1 MNLGNPQH
9 SNIMERLIIKGGNH
23 LQGEI
28 DCSGAKNAG
37 LPILASTI
45 LLDGSALIGNL
56 PHLQDITTK
65 LELLNSMGSQIN
77 FHEDGYIEINS
88 SNILLPEA
96 RYELVK
102 TMRASIL
109 VMGPLVAKYGKAK
122 ISQPGGCDIGTRPID
137 FHLSGLEQMGAEIKS
152 DSKYIYLKAKKL
164 NPIDFTFPKV
174 SVTGTEN
181 LMMAATLIEGTTTLR
196 NCAKEPEVVELAN
209 YLNSCGAKINGA
221 GESVIIVQGVKK
233 LEASRWNVLFDRI
246 EAGTYLVAGAITNGH
261 VKVNKIDPKTIYIV
275 SEKLMDMGVEVN
287 IGLDFVEVDATS
299 SDLKA
304 QDIFTEPF
312 PGFPTDMQAQF
323 MTLNTIASGKCII
336 EETVFENRF
345 QHVSQLRKMGADIT
359 LNKNKAC
366 VSGISNLVGAN
377 VSASDLRAS
386 ASLVLAGLVGKNKTE
401 INDIYHIDRGYECI
415 EEKLNKLGAEIIREP
430 VVY

>member
-1 MNLGNPQH
+1 
-9 SNIMERLIIKGGNH
+9 MERLIIKGGNH
-23 LQGEI
+23 LFGEI

-45 LLDGSALIGNL
+45 LLDGSAYIGNL

-65 LELLNSMGSQIN
+65 LELLNSMGANIN
-77 FHEDGYIEINS
+77 FHEDGFIEINS
-88 SNILLPEA
+88 SNITLPEA

-137 FHLSGLEQMGAEIKS
+137 FHLAGLEQMGAKITS
-152 DSKYIYLKAKKL
+152 DSKYIYLEAKTL
-164 NPIDFTFPKV
+164 NPIDFNFPKV

-181 LMMAATLIEGTTTLR
+181 LMMAATLIDGVTVLR

-209 YLNSCGAKINGA
+209 YLNSCGAKIEGA
-221 GESVIIVQGVKK
+221 GESNISITGVSS

-261 VKVNKIDPKTIYIV
+261 VKVNKINPQTIKILTK
-275 SEKLMDMGVEVN
+275 KLSDMGVGVN
-287 IGLDFVEVDATS
+287 VGENYVEVDATS
-299 SDLKA
+299 SDIIA
-304 QDIFTEPF
+304 QDIYTEPF

-323 MTLNTIASGKCII
+323 MTLNSIASGTCII

-345 QHVSQLRKMGADIT
+345 QHVSQLKKMGADIT
-359 LNKNKAC
+359 LDNNKASITG
-366 VSGISNLVGAN
+366 VSNLVGAD

-386 ASLVLAGLVGKNKTE
+386 ASLVLAGLVGKNKTQ
-401 INDIYHIDRGYECI
+401 IDDIYHIDRGYECI

>member
-1 MNLGNPQH
+1 
-9 SNIMERLIIKGGNH
+9 MERLIIKGGNH

-137 FHLSGLEQMGAEIKS
+137 FHLSGLEKMGAEIKS

-164 NPIDFTFPKV
+164 SPIDFTFPKV

-196 NCAKEPEVVELAN
+196 NCAKEPEVLELAN
-209 YLNSCGAKINGA
+209 YLNSCGAKISGA
-221 GESVIIVQGVKK
+221 GESEIIVHGVKK
-233 LEASRWNVLFDRI
+233 LEASKWNVLFDRI

-261 VKVNKIDPKTIYIV
+261 VKVNKIDPETINIV
-275 SEKLMDMGVEVN
+275 SEKLMNMGVEVN
-287 IGLDFVEVDATS
+287 IGSDFVEVDATS

-323 MTLNTIASGKCII
+323 MTLNTIASGSCII

-359 LNKNKAC
+359 LNKNKAS
-366 VSGISNLVGAN
+366 VSGVSNLVGAN
-377 VSASDLRAS
+377 VRASDLRAS

>member
-1 MNLGNPQH
+1 
-9 SNIMERLIIKGGNH
+9 MERLIIKGGNH

-137 FHLSGLEQMGAEIKS
+137 FHLSGLEKMGAEIKS

-164 NPIDFTFPKV
+164 NPIDFSFPKV

-196 NCAKEPEVVELAN
+196 NCAKEPEVLELAN
-209 YLNSCGAKINGA
+209 YLNSCGAKISGA
-221 GESVIIVQGVKK
+221 GESEIIVQGVKK

-261 VKVNKIDPKTIYIV
+261 VKVNKIDPKTINIV
-275 SEKLMDMGVEVN
+275 SEKLVEMGVKVN
-287 IGLDFVEVDATS
+287 IGSDFVEVDATS

-323 MTLNTIASGKCII
+323 MTLNTIASGRCII

-359 LNKNKAC
+359 LNKNKAS
-366 VSGISNLVGAN
+366 VSGVSNLVGAN

>member
-1 MNLGNPQH
+1 
-9 SNIMERLIIKGGNH
+9 MERLIIKGGNH

-137 FHLSGLEQMGAEIKS
+137 FHLSGLEKMGAEIKS

-196 NCAKEPEVVELAN
+196 NCAKEPEVLELAN
-209 YLNSCGAKINGA
+209 YLNSCGAKISGA
-221 GESVIIVQGVKK
+221 GESEIIVHGVKK

-261 VKVNKIDPKTIYIV
+261 VKVNKIDPKTINIV
-275 SEKLMDMGVEVN
+275 SEKLMEMGVKVN
-287 IGLDFVEVDATS
+287 IGSDFVEVDATS

-323 MTLNTIASGKCII
+323 MTLNTIASGTCII

-359 LNKNKAC
+359 LNKNKAS
-366 VSGISNLVGAN
+366 VSGVSNLVGAN
-377 VSASDLRAS
+377 VRASDLRAS

>member
-1 MNLGNPQH
+1 
-9 SNIMERLIIKGGNH
+9 MERLIIKGGNH

-137 FHLSGLEQMGAEIKS
+137 FHLSGLEKMGAEIKS

-164 NPIDFTFPKV
+164 SPIDFTFPKV

-196 NCAKEPEVVELAN
+196 NCAKEPEVLELAN
-209 YLNSCGAKINGA
+209 YLNSCGAKIGGA
-221 GESVIIVQGVKK
+221 GESEIIVQGVKK

-261 VKVNKIDPKTIYIV
+261 VKVNKIDPKTINIV
-275 SEKLMDMGVEVN
+275 SEKLMEMGVKVN
-287 IGLDFVEVDATS
+287 IGSDFVEVDATS

-323 MTLNTIASGKCII
+323 MTLNTIASGTCII

-359 LNKNKAC
+359 LNKNKAS

-377 VSASDLRAS
+377 VRASDLRAS

>member
-1 MNLGNPQH
+1 
-9 SNIMERLIIKGGNH
+9 MERLIIKGGNH
-23 LQGEI
+23 LQGDV

-45 LLDGSALIGNL
+45 LLDGSAYIGNL

-65 LELLNSMGSQIN
+65 LELLNSMGSSIN
-77 FHEDGYIEINS
+77 FHEDGFIEINS
-88 SNILLPEA
+88 SNIQLPEA

-137 FHLSGLEQMGAEIKS
+137 FHLSGLEQMGAEITS
-152 DSKYIYLKAKKL
+152 DSKYIYLKAEKL
-164 NPIDFTFPKV
+164 KPISFTFPKV

-181 LMMAATLIEGTTTLR
+181 LMMAATLIKGETKLR
-196 NCAKEPEVVELAN
+196 NCAKEPEVFELAS
-209 YLNSCGAKINGA
+209 YLNSCGAQIQGA
-221 GESVIIVQGVKK
+221 GESEIIIQGVDS
-233 LEASRWNVLFDRI
+233 LSATRWNVLFDRI

-261 VKVNKIDPKTIYIV
+261 VKVNKINPKTIEIV
-275 SEKLMDMGVEVN
+275 IKKLIEMGVKVN
-287 IGLDFVEVDATS
+287 IFEDSVEVDATS

-304 QDIFTEPF
+304 RDIFTEPF

-323 MTLNTIASGKCII
+323 MALNTIANGNCIV
-336 EETVFENRF
+336 EENVFENRF
-345 QHVSQLRKMGADIT
+345 QHVSELRKMGANIS
-359 LNKNKAC
+359 LNKNKAF
-366 VSGISNLVGAN
+366 VSGISNLVGAT

-386 ASLVLAGLVGKNKTE
+386 ASLVLAGLVGKNKTQ

-430 VVY
+430 VVD

>member
-1 MNLGNPQH
+1 
-9 SNIMERLIIKGGNH
+9 MERLIIKGGNH

-137 FHLSGLEQMGAEIKS
+137 FHLSGLEKMGAEIKS

-164 NPIDFTFPKV
+164 SPIDFTFPKV

-196 NCAKEPEVVELAN
+196 NCAKEPEVLELAN
-209 YLNSCGAKINGA
+209 YLNNCGAKISGA
-221 GESVIIVQGVKK
+221 GESEIIVQGVKK

-261 VKVNKIDPKTIYIV
+261 VKVNKIDPKTINIV
-275 SEKLMDMGVEVN
+275 SEKLMNMGVEVN
-287 IGLDFVEVDATS
+287 IGSDFVEVDATS

-323 MTLNTIASGKCII
+323 MTLNTIASGTCII

-359 LNKNKAC
+359 LNKNKAS
-366 VSGISNLVGAN
+366 VSGVSNLVGAN
-377 VSASDLRAS
+377 VRASDLRAS

>member
-1 MNLGNPQH
+1 
-9 SNIMERLIIKGGNH
+9 MERLIIKGGNH

-137 FHLSGLEQMGAEIKS
+137 FHLSGLEKMGAEIKS

-164 NPIDFTFPKV
+164 NPIDFSFPKV

-196 NCAKEPEVVELAN
+196 NCAKEPEVLELAN
-209 YLNSCGAKINGA
+209 YLNNCGAKISGA
-221 GESVIIVQGVKK
+221 GESEIIVQGVKK

-261 VKVNKIDPKTIYIV
+261 VKVNKIDPETINIV
-275 SEKLMDMGVEVN
+275 SEKLMNMGVEVN
-287 IGLDFVEVDATS
+287 IGSDFVEVDATS

-323 MTLNTIASGKCII
+323 MTLNTIASGTCII

-359 LNKNKAC
+359 LNKNKAS
-366 VSGISNLVGAN
+366 VSGVSNLVGAN
-377 VSASDLRAS
+377 VRASDLRAS

>member
-1 MNLGNPQH
+1 
-9 SNIMERLIIKGGNH
+9 MERLIIKGGNH

-137 FHLSGLEQMGAEIKS
+137 FHLSGLEKMGAEIKS

-164 NPIDFTFPKV
+164 SPIDFTFPKV

-196 NCAKEPEVVELAN
+196 NCAKEPEVLELAK
-209 YLNSCGAKINGA
+209 YLNSCGAKISGA
-221 GESVIIVQGVKK
+221 GESEIIVQGVKK

-261 VKVNKIDPKTIYIV
+261 VKVNKIDPKAINIV
-275 SEKLMDMGVEVN
+275 SEKLMEMGVEVN
-287 IGLDFVEVDATS
+287 IGSDFVEVDATS

-323 MTLNTIASGKCII
+323 MTLNTIASGACII

-359 LNKNKAC
+359 LNKNKAS
-366 VSGISNLVGAN
+366 VSGVSNLVGAN

>member
-1 MNLGNPQH
+1 
-9 SNIMERLIIKGGNH
+9 MERLIIKGGNH

-109 VMGPLVAKYGKAK
+109 VMGPLVAKYGQAK

-137 FHLSGLEQMGAEIKS
+137 FHLSGLEKMGAEIKS

-196 NCAKEPEVVELAN
+196 NCAKEPEVLELAN
-209 YLNSCGAKINGA
+209 YLNNCGAKISGA
-221 GESVIIVQGVKK
+221 GESEIIVQGVKK

-261 VKVNKIDPKTIYIV
+261 VKVNKIDPETINIV
-275 SEKLMDMGVEVN
+275 SEKLMNMGVEVN
-287 IGLDFVEVDATS
+287 IGSDFVEVDATS

-323 MTLNTIASGKCII
+323 MTLNTIASGTCMI

-359 LNKNKAC
+359 LNKNKAS
-366 VSGISNLVGAN
+366 VSGVSNLVGAN
-377 VSASDLRAS
+377 VRASDLRAS

>member
-1 MNLGNPQH
+1 
-9 SNIMERLIIKGGNH
+9 MERLIIKGGNH
-23 LQGEI
+23 LQGEV

-45 LLDGSALIGNL
+45 LLEGSAFIGNL

-65 LELLNSMGSQIN
+65 LELLNSMGSSIN
-77 FHEDGYIEINS
+77 FHEDGFIEINS

-122 ISQPGGCDIGTRPID
+122 ISQPGGCDIGSRPID
-137 FHLSGLEQMGAEIKS
+137 FHLSGLEQMGAEITS
-152 DSKYIYLKAKKL
+152 DSKYIYLKAKELK
-164 NPIDFTFPKV
+164 PISFTFPRV

-181 LMMAATLIEGTTTLR
+181 LMMAATLIKGETRLK
-196 NCAKEPEVVELAN
+196 NCAKEPEVLELAN
-209 YLNSCGAKINGA
+209 YLNSCGAQIQGA
-221 GESVIIVQGVKK
+221 GESEIIVNGVES
-233 LEASRWNVLFDRI
+233 LNATRWNVLFDRI
-246 EAGTYLVAGAITNGH
+246 EAGTYLIAGAITNGH
-261 VKVNKIDPKTIYIV
+261 VKVNKINPETIDIV
-275 SEKLMDMGVEVN
+275 SKKLIEMGVKVN
-287 IGLDFVEVDATS
+287 IFKNSVEVDATS

-323 MTLNTIASGKCII
+323 MTLNTIAQGDCTV

-345 QHVSQLRKMGADIT
+345 QHVGELRKMGANIS
-359 LNKNKAC
+359 LNENKAF
-366 VSGISNLVGAN
+366 VSGVSNLVGAT

-386 ASLVLAGLVGKNKTE
+386 ASLVLAGLVGKNKTH

-430 VVY
+430 VVD